1 METRKAVIGMR
12 TILGIAALMALPG
25 MVEAQSLRGSRA
37 SVELMY
43 ASATS
48 SRLAFYQSA
57 ATIARAV
64 EAGTLVPLSSNRHV
78 ELHPGVSHP
87 YVLPATRS
95 FVNAIAARYYDACGE
110 RLMVTSAT
118 RTTER
123 QPRNASPKSVH
134 PTGMAVDFRRPAGKC
149 LEWLRAELVKMEKAG
164 QVEATEERSPPHFHV
179 AVLRRRG
186 STVMVAEAP
195 APSAAA
201 APAAAVT
208 PVVAPAA
215 VTAEE
220 PRAVR
225 TAANAGAAN
234 AGAAKASARATP
246 VKYTVRS
253 GDTLSEIAK
262 RHGTTTARLRQLNR
276 LPSTKIRAGQ
286 RLVVR

>member
-12 TILGIAALMALPG
+12 TIPGIAMLVALSG
-25 MVEAQSLRGSRA
+25 VGEAQSLRGSRA
-37 SVELMY
+37 SVDLMY
-43 ASATS
+43 ANATS
-48 SRLAFYQSA
+48 SRLAFHQTA
-57 ATIARAV
+57 ATIAKAV
-64 EAGTLVPLSSNRHV
+64 AAGTLVPLASNRHV

-87 YVLPATRS
+87 YVLPVTRD
-95 FVNAIAARYYDACGE
+95 FVTAIAARYFDACGE

-149 LEWLRAELVKMEKAG
+149 LDWLRAELIKMEKAG

-179 AVLRRRG
+179 AVLPKRG
-186 STVMVAEAP
+186 RAVVVAEAP

-201 APAAAVT
+201 AA
-208 PVVAPAA
+208 VVAPAA
-215 VTAEE
+215 VTAEA
-220 PRAVR
+220 PRTARAAVNASAPARNASAKATAVR
-225 TAANAGAAN
+225 
-234 AGAAKASARATP
+234 
-246 VKYTVRS
+246 YTVRS
-253 GDTLSEIAK
+253 GDTLSEIAR
-262 RHGTTTARLRQLNR
+262 RHGTTTARLRELNR